1 MIYFILSL
9 LAVASITANIMLYWY
24 IRKLLSKYW
33 FDTVARQRFMQ
44 MIGQYAQSLESIYK
58 LEEFYGEEIIKKAVV
73 QTKFVIEACK
83 EFREAIENEIIP
95 QEEDSDAQEE
105 DNNQESG
112 IEIDAEEGVINLRE
126 GQKVSQDASNYRRV
140 RPTEG

>member
-24 IRKLLSKYW
+24 IRNLLSKYW

-44 MIGQYAQSLESIYK
+44 MIGQYAESLESLYK

-73 QTKFVIEACK
+73 QTQFVIEACK
-83 EFREAIENEIIP
+83 EFKEAIENEVIP
-95 QEEDSDAQEE
+95 QEDNEEQSSYEDQENSPQVDE
-105 DNNQESG
+105 KNG
-112 IEIDAEEGVINLRE
+112 IIRLRE
-126 GQKVSQDASNYRRV
+126 GQKVSQDASNYKRV
-140 RPTEG
+140 VNSED